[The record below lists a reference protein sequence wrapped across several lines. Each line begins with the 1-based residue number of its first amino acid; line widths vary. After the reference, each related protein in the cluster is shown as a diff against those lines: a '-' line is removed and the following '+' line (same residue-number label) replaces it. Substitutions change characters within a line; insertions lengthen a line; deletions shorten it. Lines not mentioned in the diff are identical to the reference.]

1 MRKRMLVGFAAILV
15 AVVAAAP
22 LEAQQSAD
30 PAKHDGASADKMS
43 KKTISI
49 SGKVSSDGLTLIA
62 DKDGKMYKVINPDFL
77 KENSGDHVRVNA
89 RISKDLTEIQVT
101 SVMVENAEPVVA
113 KRDDSAF
120 RR

>member
-1 MRKRMLVGFAAILV
+1 
-15 AVVAAAP
+15 
-22 LEAQQSAD
+22 
-30 PAKHDGASADKMS
+30 
-43 KKTISI
+43 
-49 SGKVSSDGLTLIA
+49 
-62 DKDGKMYKVINPDFL
+62 MYKVINPDFL